1 MPPTVNA
8 TVPPSAVPHGASPL
22 LVVPT
27 AAVKTTVAGG
37 VGIVARL
44 LTTAVEVV
52 AWVSVTESVLLALLL
67 KFPSPEYAATMP

>member
-1 MPPTVNA
+1 
-8 TVPPSAVPHGASPL
+8 L
-22 LVVPT
+22 LVLPT

-37 VGIVARL
+37 VGIVPRL

-52 AWVSVTESVLLALLL
+52 AWVRVTESVLLVLLL